1 MLVKLIPAPGETAAH
16 YLSVDTITEVKV
28 YNDTNTI
35 SYTTTACDTYSE
47 HFSSRD
53 ALDARFEEVQSWFAL
68 TSMSATIEE
77 TTVDSPTPSAAAN
90 NSMRN
95 CNGYNTKAC
104 EHNGKA
110 HDCSGCPFESTTKH
124 LVDTFMQLPDTLKAQ
139 FIDEALSHQCIT
151 EDEFSMLMST
161 IPEEDPTPTP
171 TPVDS
176 TQDVAFLV
184 DAMPDADAFFKTVAT
199 LQTSILQSTILPN
212 AWKITAEV
220 RVAGNREGSEH
231 RLLIYNKKDT
241 DFMKSIINDELNQF
255 TSSATEA
262 IDSIVDKEL
271 NIH

>member
-68 TSMSATIEE
+68 TSLLASIEE
-77 TTVDSPTPSAAAN
+77 TTVDTPAPAAPTT

-124 LVDTFMQLPDTLKAQ
+124 LVDTFMQLPDALKAQ
-139 FIDEALSHQCIT
+139 FIAEALSHQCIT
-151 EDEFSMLMST
+151 EDEFSMIMGTL
-161 IPEEDPTPTP
+161 PEEDPTPATTVDSTP
-171 TPVDS
+171 TPTD
-176 TQDVAFLV
+176 DE
-184 DAMPDADAFFKTVAT
+184 FFKPVAT
-199 LQTSILQSTILPN
+199 LQLSVLQSTILPN
-212 AWKITAEV
+212 AWKVPVDI
-220 RVAGNREGSEH
+220 RVGDDVKDTKH
-231 RLLIYNKKDT
+231 RLLIYSKADV
-241 DFMKSIINDELNQF
+241 DFVNSIINNGLNQF
-255 TSSATEA
+255 ASSATQT

>member
-1 MLVKLIPAPGETAAH
+1 MLVKLNLSPGETADH

-53 ALDARFEEVQSWFAL
+53 ALDARFEEVQSWFTPAS
-68 TSMSATIEE
+68 TER
-77 TTVDSPTPSAAAN
+77 TVDTPVPAAAAN
-90 NSMRN
+90 NPMRD

-124 LVDTFMQLPDTLKAQ
+124 LVDTFMQLPDALKAQ

-151 EDEFSMLMST
+151 EDEFSMLMGT
-161 IPEEDPTPTP
+161 LPEEDPTPT
-171 TPVDS
+171 TSVDS
-176 TQDVAFLV
+176 TPTD
-184 DAMPDADAFFKTVAT
+184 DEFFKPVAT
-199 LQTSILQSTILPN
+199 LQLSVLQSTILPN
-212 AWKITAEV
+212 AWKVPVDV
-220 RVAGNREGSEH
+220 RVGDDVKDTKH
-231 RLLIYNKKDT
+231 RLLIYSKADV
-241 DFMKSIINDELNQF
+241 DFVNSIINNGLNQF
-255 TSSATEA
+255 ASSATKA

>member
-1 MLVKLIPAPGETAAH
+1 MLVKLNLSPGETAAH

-53 ALDARFEEVQSWFAL
+53 ALDARFEEVQSWFAT
-68 TSMSATIEE
+68 TSTEC
-77 TTVDSPTPSAAAN
+77 TVDSPTPASTPT

-110 HDCSGCPFESTTKH
+110 HDCSGCQFESTTKH
-124 LVDTFMQLPDTLKAQ
+124 LVDTFMQLPDALKAQ

-151 EDEFSMLMST
+151 EDEFSMLMGT
-161 IPEEDPTPTP
+161 LPEEDSAQFTGADTISSTP
-171 TPVDS
+171 D
-176 TQDVAFLV
+176 D
-184 DAMPDADAFFKTVAT
+184 DEFFKPVAT
-199 LQTSILQSTILPN
+199 LQLSVLQSTILPN
-212 AWKITAEV
+212 AWKVPVDI
-220 RVAGNREGSEH
+220 RVGDDVKDTKH
-231 RLLIYNKKDT
+231 RLLIYSKADV
-241 DFMKSIINDELNQF
+241 DFVNSIISNGLNQF
-255 TSSATEA
+255 TGAATKA
-262 IDSIVDKEL
+262 IDNIVDKEL

>member
-1 MLVKLIPAPGETAAH
+1 MLVKLINAPCETADH

-77 TTVDSPTPSAAAN
+77 TTVDTPTPTAAAN

-110 HDCSGCPFESTTKH
+110 HECSGCPFESTTKR

-151 EDEFSMLMST
+151 EDEFSMLMGSL
-161 IPEEDPTPTP
+161 PEEDKTPATS
-171 TPVDS
+171 VDS
-176 TQDVAFLV
+176 TPTD
-184 DAMPDADAFFKTVAT
+184 DEFFKPVAT
-199 LQTSILQSTILPN
+199 LQLSVLQSTILPS
-212 AWKITAEV
+212 AWKVSVDI
-220 RVAGNREGSEH
+220 RVGDDVKDTKH
-231 RLLIYNKKDT
+231 RLLIYKKADV
-241 DFMKSIINDELNQF
+241 DFVNSIINNGLNQF
-255 TSSATEA
+255 ASSATEA

-271 NIH
+271 GIR

>member
-1 MLVKLIPAPGETAAH
+1 MLVKLIIAPGETAAH

-53 ALDARFEEVQSWFAL
+53 ALDARFEEVQSWFAP
-68 TSMSATIEE
+68 TSMSTTIKECV
-77 TTVDSPTPSAAAN
+77 VDSPTPSSTPT

-124 LVDTFMQLPDTLKAQ
+124 LVDTFMQLPDALKAQ

-151 EDEFSMLMST
+151 EDEFSMLMGT
-161 IPEEDPTPTP
+161 LPEED
-171 TPVDS
+171 
-176 TQDVAFLV
+176 
-184 DAMPDADAFFKTVAT
+184 
-199 LQTSILQSTILPN
+199 
-212 AWKITAEV
+212 
-220 RVAGNREGSEH
+220 EH
-231 RLLIYNKKDT
+231 PL
-241 DFMKSIINDELNQF
+241 MM
-255 TSSATEA
+255 SSL
-262 IDSIVDKEL
+262 SQ
-271 NIH
+271 

>member
-1 MLVKLIPAPGETAAH
+1 MLVKLIPSPGETADR

-53 ALDARFEEVQSWFAL
+53 TLNARFEEVQSWFA
-68 TSMSATIEE
+68 TTPTEC
-77 TTVDSPTPSAAAN
+77 TVDTPTPMHAPTSTPT

-110 HDCSGCPFESTTKH
+110 YDCSGCPFESTTKH

-151 EDEFSMLMST
+151 EDEFSMLMGSL
-161 IPEEDPTPTP
+161 PEEDPVQFTGTD
-171 TPVDS
+171 TINTSSD
-176 TQDVAFLV
+176 DE
-184 DAMPDADAFFKTVAT
+184 AFFKSVAT
-199 LQTSILQSTILPN
+199 LNVSILQSTILPN
-212 AWKITAEV
+212 AWKVSTEV
-220 RVAGNREGSEH
+220 RIAGSREGSEH

-255 TSSATEA
+255 TSATTEA
-262 IDSIVDKEL
+262 IDYIVVNEL
-271 NIH
+271 YIPLND

>member
-53 ALDARFEEVQSWFAL
+53 ALDARFEEVQSWFAPAS
-68 TSMSATIEE
+68 TEC
-77 TTVDSPTPSAAAN
+77 TVDTPTPTPTPTSTPTN
-90 NSMRN
+90 PMRN

-139 FIDEALSHQCIT
+139 FIDEALNHQCIT
-151 EDEFSMLMST
+151 EDEFSMLMGT
-161 IPEEDPTPTP
+161 LPEEDETPTTSVDSTPTP
-171 TPVDS
+171 TD
-176 TQDVAFLV
+176 DE
-184 DAMPDADAFFKTVAT
+184 FFKPVAT
-199 LQTSILQSTILPN
+199 LQLSVLQSTILPN
-212 AWKITAEV
+212 AWKVPVDI
-220 RVAGNREGSEH
+220 RVGDDVKDTKH
-231 RLLIYNKKDT
+231 RLLIYSKADV
-241 DFMKSIINDELNQF
+241 DFVNSIINNGLNQF
-255 TSSATEA
+255 ASAATKA